1 MEIMRHFWLVA
12 FNLFLVEKTAA
23 GPHVRPV
30 RSNSPVRRDSN
41 THMRLS
47 SFSTCF
53 RFTLATVLFAVP
65 VLFSFTGCGSEKY
78 EERLNRTVKF
88 YEYLKSIDTNLGQPW
103 VRQDQGMSMRLP
115 LPFQKPLPLPEV
127 KKDQLGT
134 EIPVVDPRQQTPL
147 GIPLPG
153 LVEAWE
159 ATQDTSKEG
168 PDTWIYILSNSSRF
182 LEEADGGPKAA
193 DFISDLERE
202 LMNAFQVTIPDGEV
216 SQAKDNTRYRY
227 HFPLPTSPAAQYTSP
242 KDSTVIRFVPELP
255 IQDRELHAILCER
268 RVNQTQAACLI
279 IYPKDSTMQFLQRV
293 DMALATWDVE
303 HIVPRKPMGK
313 PGEAGSSPSSGRPT
327 QAAPN
332 F

>member
-1 MEIMRHFWLVA
+1 
-12 FNLFLVEKTAA
+12 
-23 GPHVRPV
+23 
-30 RSNSPVRRDSN
+30 
-41 THMRLS
+41 MRLS
-47 SFSTCF
+47 SLSMCT
-53 RFTLATVLFAVP
+53 RLTLAMALCSVTFLSS
-65 VLFSFTGCGSEKY
+65 LSGCGSSKY

-88 YEYLKSIDTNLGQPW
+88 YDYLKSIESNLGQPW

-115 LPFQKPLPLPEV
+115 LPFQRPLPPPEI

-147 GIPLPG
+147 GIALPG

-159 ATQDTSKEG
+159 TTQDTSKTG

-182 LEEADGGPKAA
+182 VDDSEQGRPAA
-193 DFISDLERE
+193 EFMADLEQE

-227 HFPLPTSPAAQYTSP
+227 QYPLPNSPAAQYTSP

-268 RVNQTQAACLI
+268 RVDQVQAACLI

-293 DMALATWDVE
+293 DMALATWNVE
-303 HIVPRKPMGK
+303 NVVPRKPGGK
-313 PGEAGSSPSSGRPT
+313 PGTPGGNPSSGRPS